1 MTDDVRFPWRLAMK
15 TLFVSAAILM
25 ASGCASHGPVLYPN
39 EHLKMVGED
48 QARRDIADCDRLAA
62 AYVKSDAGKTVA
74 KNTAVGGAAGTVV
87 GGAAGA
93 VTGHL
98 GKGAVVGAAAGAAAG
113 MVRGVSKTSEPSPLH
128 KRFVEKCLRDRGYE
142 PLGWE

>member
-1 MTDDVRFPWRLAMK
+1 MIDGRSPWRQAIKSLLVLA
-15 TLFVSAAILM
+15 VILI
-25 ASGCASHGPVLYPN
+25 APCCASHGPVLYPN

-48 QARRDIADCDRLAA
+48 QAKRDMADCDRLAA
-62 AYVKSDAGKTVA
+62 AYVKSEAGKTLA

-98 GKGAVVGAAAGAAAG
+98 GKGASVGAAAGAAAG
-113 MVRGVSKTSEPSPLH
+113 LVGGVSKTSEPSPTH